1 MDSLWTDTVNI
12 RSHKPLEHDIKTS
25 VLIIGGGLTGILCAY
40 RLKRLGIPCVIAEAG
55 EICSKTTRCTTAKIT
70 AQHGLIYHKL
80 AKRYSLEYA
89 RMYLEAG
96 LTALSEY
103 ENMCADIDCDFEHRN
118 NYVYSIDNFDILER
132 ELDVLNRI
140 GYRASCTR
148 ELPIPL
154 KTAGAVGFNN
164 QAQFNPLKF
173 VHGLINDLEIYEKTR
188 ILGIDERG
196 ALTDH
201 GIIKADNYIVASH
214 FPFIDR
220 HGFYFIKMY
229 QHRSYV
235 IVYRNISNMHQ
246 VLHDG
251 MYVDESGTGF
261 SLRDYKDM
269 LLIGGGGHKT
279 GKCTGGY
286 SNISSFAEKHY
297 PEAAECYRYATQDC
311 MTLDRV
317 PYIGHY
323 SKRTHNIYVAT
334 GFNKW
339 GMTSAMTAS
348 TILADMIMGKH
359 STYSGV
365 FSPSR
370 SILHRQLAVNI
381 CNATAN
387 LLKPSRKRCAH
398 LGCALTWNPNEK
410 TWDCPCHGSRFSKD
424 GEVINNPANRNLS

>member
-173 VHGLINDLEIYEKTR
+173 VHGLINDLEKFETK
-188 ILGIDERG
+188 
-196 ALTDH
+196 
-201 GIIKADNYIVASH
+201 K
-214 FPFIDR
+214 
-220 HGFYFIKMY
+220 
-229 QHRSYV
+229 
-235 IVYRNISNMHQ
+235 
-246 VLHDG
+246 
-251 MYVDESGTGF
+251 
-261 SLRDYKDM
+261 
-269 LLIGGGGHKT
+269 
-279 GKCTGGY
+279 
-286 SNISSFAEKHY
+286 
-297 PEAAECYRYATQDC
+297 
-311 MTLDRV
+311 
-317 PYIGHY
+317 
-323 SKRTHNIYVAT
+323 
-334 GFNKW
+334 
-339 GMTSAMTAS
+339 
-348 TILADMIMGKH
+348 
-359 STYSGV
+359 
-365 FSPSR
+365 
-370 SILHRQLAVNI
+370 
-381 CNATAN
+381 
-387 LLKPSRKRCAH
+387 
-398 LGCALTWNPNEK
+398 
-410 TWDCPCHGSRFSKD
+410 
-424 GEVINNPANRNLS
+424 